1 MSDFNIGKPKDY
13 IEPLLGQESVWDYSE
28 SITVQISKKQLQ
40 VVFNDVTI
48 ASTQRG
54 VKVLQRG
61 IPPVYYFPLED
72 VKLEHLTKTNH
83 HTYCKYK
90 GTADYWN
97 ILVAKRAAKNAA
109 WSYPDPIP
117 DTSPKGHIA
126 FYAHLVDS
134 CYVDGEK
141 VTAPDWVWIG
151 GWVTKDIVGP
161 FLNQQS
167 CNI

>member
-1 MSDFNIGKPKDY
+1 MSEFKLAKPKDY
-13 IEPLLGQESVWDYSE
+13 IEPLEGQESVWDYPE
-28 SITVQISKKQLQ
+28 SITVEASKRQLQ
-40 VVFNDVTI
+40 VVFNNVTI
-48 ASTQRG
+48 ANTQRG
-54 VKVLQRG
+54 IRVLQRG
-61 IPPVYYFPLED
+61 IPPVYYFPPED
-72 VKLEHLTKTNH
+72 VLLEHLTKANH

-97 ILVAKRAAKNAA
+97 ILVANRTAKNAA

-117 DTSPKGHIA
+117 NTSPKNYIA

-134 CYVDGEK
+134 CYVDGGK
-141 VTAPDWVWIG
+141 ATSPDWVWVG
-151 GWVTKDIVGP
+151 GWVTKEVVGP